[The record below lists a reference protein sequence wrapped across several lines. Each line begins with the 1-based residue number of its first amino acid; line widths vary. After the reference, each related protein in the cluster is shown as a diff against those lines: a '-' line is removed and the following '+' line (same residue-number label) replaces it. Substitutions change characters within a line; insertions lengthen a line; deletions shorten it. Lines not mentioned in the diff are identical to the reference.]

1 MERPWI
7 KYGWLVY
14 LALGLLWL
22 VVGIMQAFFPDG
34 LIDNEAQLVTDLSW
48 SELQASNPM
57 ASELVRFTYGGLGLL
72 KISWSLLVLVIALT
86 GYRRG
91 EKWAWYTL
99 WLVPILLVS
108 SALFNASWF
117 GRVNE
122 ALQFIPITTVALV
135 GLLLPYRMFFPR

>member
-48 SELQASNPM
+48 SELQASKPM

-72 KISWSLLVLVIALT
+72 KISWSLLVLVIALN